1 MSAILWRMYQ
11 PQDHRKK
18 DVNVKI
24 TSSALVATAYD
35 IDTTQSYIGQ
45 YNAAKSK
52 AQKDNSI
59 LFLDESSVFFLET
72 NHGLNQDSMNAI
84 AGIISTA

>member
-1 MSAILWRMYQ
+1 M
-11 PQDHRKK
+11 
-18 DVNVKI
+18 KI
-24 TSSALVATAYD
+24 TNSAVGATAYD

-52 AQKDNSI
+52 AQENNSI

-72 NHGLNQDSMNAI
+72 NHGLNQDSMNTI
-84 AGIISTA
+84 AGVISTA